1 MSQIQMSPLG
11 RFEKVLLPTD
21 GSEFSRGAERIAIEM
36 SRHSGAQLLAIS
48 VLLKGSSFG
57 YLAPETDARLEEESA
72 QHLSGLKREAEA
84 AGVRCVTSVIYADD
98 PYKGIVEAAK
108 DNQGDIIVM
117 GRRGRRGLARLMLG
131 DATAKVI
138 GYAPCSVMV
147 VPKSSSMW
155 RHVVLA
161 TDGSRSSD
169 AATVTAAAV
178 AKCCAT
184 PIAVLSVRVPSHSE
198 RRQAEA
204 QSIVDRALK
213 YLAQEGVAAQGVI
226 DDGLADEVIIKHA
239 NQAPDALIVLG
250 SHGRTG
256 FGRVLFG
263 SKTERVINQA
273 NCPVLVVGAGSA

>member
-11 RFEKVLLPTD
+11 RFEKLLLPTD

-36 SRHSGAQLLAIS
+36 ARRSGAQLIAMRI
-48 VLLKGSSFG
+48 VLRSSSLG
-57 YLAPETDARLEEESA
+57 YLAPEADAKLEDEASIHLARLK
-72 QHLSGLKREAEA
+72 QEAGG
-84 AGVRCVTSVIYADD
+84 AGVNCMTTVQYADD
-98 PYKGIVEAAK
+98 PYKGIVDAAK
-108 DNQGDIIVM
+108 DMQVDMIVM

-155 RHVVLA
+155 RHLLLA

-169 AATVTAAAV
+169 AATVSAAAV
-178 AKCCAT
+178 AKCCDT
-184 PIAVLSVRVPSHSE
+184 PITVLSVRVPSHSE

-204 QSIVDRALK
+204 QPIVDRALK
-213 YLAQEGVAAQGVI
+213 YLAQEGVTAKGLV
-226 DDGLADEVIIKHA
+226 DEGLADEIVLKVAGEIG
-239 NQAPDALIVLG
+239 DGLIVLG

-263 SKTERVINQA
+263 SKTERVINHA
-273 NCPVLVVGAGSA
+273 NCPVLVVGAASS